1 MVPRQSTSHASAWSC
16 SCPSHQ
22 VRGQDIPRPVKTW
35 TQCGINVKVL
45 DVLKKHGF
53 ERPLAIQA
61 QVRYRMRCWLSHQLQ
76 LQLKARYSV
85 GCTVCGASLESPGS

>member
-1 MVPRQSTSHASAWSC
+1 MSLPGLC

-61 QVRYRMRCWLSHQLQ
+61 QVRSRLGCCLSHYVELQ
-76 LQLKARYSV
+76 FRQNAGGPALSSSPYQYR
-85 GCTVCGASLESPGS
+85 GRASLESPG